1 MSSNYRS
8 IVQVLKG
15 RRRIAVAFA
24 LGMICIS
31 LPALA
36 REKPL
41 VIELLGSGH
50 NTSDPI
56 SFRLTNRSSGP
67 ITFCLSFC
75 GSIHVDWIVP
85 EIGANPVPT
94 LDVQKRHETGWR
106 SLLWGCDVGAL
117 DLPYVLEPGKTIE
130 FRIRLRSQGTY
141 RLTLSYRK
149 GRFDGKCIEIEEQGK
164 HVRSTN
170 FVVVPTE

>member
-31 LPALA
+31 LPAQA
-36 REKPL
+36 RKKPL
-41 VIELLGSGH
+41 IIEILGSGH

-56 SFRLTNRSSGP
+56 SIRLTNRSSKP

-75 GSIHVDWIVP
+75 GSIRVNWVVP
-85 EIGANPVPT
+85 EIGANAVPM
-94 LDVQKRHETGWR
+94 LNVEQRDESGWG
-106 SLLWGCDVGAL
+106 SLLWGCDVGGL

-141 RLTLSYRK
+141 RLTLSYAK
-149 GRFDGKCIEIEEQGK
+149 GRFDGKCIEIEEQGQ
-164 HVRSTN
+164 HVRSRN
-170 FVVVPTE
+170 FAVVPTE